1 MNFCLPA
8 IKFTITMIYEERGY
22 QIYEERG
29 YHADDLYPQK
39 TRGK

>member
-22 QIYEERG
+22 
-29 YHADDLYPQK
+29 HADDLYPQK